1 MWAPAPRSRAPCV
14 HLSTRQHRD
23 RDGAER
29 GPGDRLEPI
38 RDASVPAEPHPR
50 AKQAIQVVRSAP
62 AFRRGRGRFALSAV
76 HNAPNDPPDTMTPDE
91 FLSQA
96 ELARQAGDQ
105 VRARSLVNQAITLHL
120 EWAAE
125 EVADA
130 EEALQRAQFSRRL
143 VMQSALD
150 RGWSYSRIA
159 RAVGLSPQRVNRMFA
174 SE

>member
-1 MWAPAPRSRAPCV
+1 
-14 HLSTRQHRD
+14 
-23 RDGAER
+23 
-29 GPGDRLEPI
+29 
-38 RDASVPAEPHPR
+38 
-50 AKQAIQVVRSAP
+50 
-62 AFRRGRGRFALSAV
+62 
-76 HNAPNDPPDTMTPDE
+76 MTPDE

-143 VMQSALD
+143 VMQSAVD

>member
-1 MWAPAPRSRAPCV
+1 MGAGAAVQGAVRSIFPRGNIATAMGLSGDRGTDWNPYGTLRFPLSPIRGQSRPTQVEPSAPPSA
-14 HLSTRQHRD
+14 
-23 RDGAER
+23 
-29 GPGDRLEPI
+29 GPGPLRT
-38 RDASVPAEPHPR
+38 
-50 AKQAIQVVRSAP
+50 
-62 AFRRGRGRFALSAV
+62 LSLRT
-76 HNAPNDPPDTMTPDE
+76 APNDPPNAMTPDQ
-91 FLSQA
+91 LLAQA
-96 ELARQAGDQ
+96 WAARQAGDE
-105 VRARSLVNQAITLHL
+105 VRARSLINQAITLHL

-143 VMQSALD
+143 VMQSAVD